1 MGVLHASQI
10 FVCQVV
16 CCVCVCVCVCV
27 FFVVV
32 HDSGSHV
39 VIHHDPLD
47 LFMTPQALSDLKK
60 NAEERKRSMG

>member
-1 MGVLHASQI
+1 MPGCVL
-10 FVCQVV
+10 
-16 CCVCVCVCVCV
+16 CVCVCV